1 VKDQVDAC
9 RSAGLAFVWCAR
21 ASWGKRELARW
32 LADPYTRAVDAT
44 READTAGPPSQ
55 RSLEE
60 QAIHELLARSHQQ
73 VIALLRKVGSWK
85 AADERFARQM
95 VDRGVVVGVMDHES
109 AIGYGPVAAAGM
121 RLSERVAAL
130 FVADFLTRPEDYAQ
144 FRICD
149 ACEGA
154 TFDDGVLHAENCT
167 WRPTVSAPRTTPRRR
182 ITLVGLGRTGV

>member
-32 LADPYTRAVDAT
+32 LVEPYTRAVDAT
-44 READTAGPPSQ
+44 REPLVACPPSQ
-55 RSLEE
+55 RSLDESTI
-60 QAIHELLARSHQQ
+60 QELLARSHQQ
-73 VIALLRKVGSWK
+73 VIALLRKVRTWK
-85 AADERFARQM
+85 ADERFARQM
-95 VDRGVVVGVMDHES
+95 VDRGVVLGVMDDES

-130 FVADFLTRPEDYAQ
+130 FVADFLTRPKDYAH

-149 ACEGA
+149 DCEGA
-154 TFDDGVLHAENCT
+154 TFDDGTLHAENCT
-167 WRPTVSAPRTTPRRR
+167 WRPTVPAPSAPPRRR
-182 ITLVGLGRTGV
+182 ITLVGLGGRAS